1 MWGKLAELYGWNIP
15 AADLE
20 RFTPAL
26 DSLSERA
33 RKALD
38 RDLSTVEPAPV
49 FRPGGGEGG
58 AGGGEEGPLG

>member
-49 FRPGGGEGG
+49 FRPGGEEGG
-58 AGGGEEGPLG
+58 VEGPMG

>member
-1 MWGKLAELYGWNIP
+1 MWGKLAELYGWHIP

-38 RDLSTVEPAPV
+38 RDLSTVEPTPV
-49 FRPGGGEGG
+49 FRPGGERGD
-58 AGGGEEGPLG
+58 EGPTETG